1 MVADPSFRVKMRSP
15 CFSLSQTRYT
25 MRVPSGDQLGNP
37 AFGRPFVRSRGS
49 EPSGR
54 IVTMRAGLVRLSPK
68 YEPTPAAI
76 QSAAGAHAGKY
87 AVLPFSKKIV
97 REFDPSGFI
106 TVRFDSAT
114 SPPATT
120 SNFPSREKAGNCC
133 VYANSK
139 SGLMLNKPPFCAHL
153 FDALW

>member
-1 MVADPSFRVKMRSP
+1 MPFFLPNAIHDACSIRRPTREPRIRQAFREI
-15 CFSLSQTRYT
+15 
-25 MRVPSGDQLGNP
+25 G
-37 AFGRPFVRSRGS
+37 GS

-54 IVTMRAGLVRLSPK
+54 TVTMRAGLVRLSPK

-76 QSAAGAHAGKY
+76 QSPAGAHAEKY

-97 REFDPSGFI
+97 REPDPSGFI

-120 SNFPSREKAGNCC
+120 SNLPSREKAGNCC
-133 VYANSK
+133 VYANSN
-139 SGLMLNKPPFCAHL
+139 SGLMLNKPRFCTHA
-153 FDALW
+153 FEALW